1 MRKILANAHVSLDGV
16 VQSPGGPDE
25 DPRNGFAYGGWTA
38 PYGDDRSGELL
49 TATMAEPFDLLLGR
63 RTYEIFAAYW
73 PYHGDNPIGERFN
86 AATKYVVTRS
96 LDHLDWENSERI
108 SGDTGSDVAQAIA
121 RLKSGDGPDIHLWGS
136 SELLQALTAAGLID
150 EYRLWIYPLVL
161 GRGKRLFER
170 DVPAQALTLVDTKTT
185 STGVMFNTYR
195 PAGPVKAGSFAPET
209 PSDAELA
216 RRRKLAS
223 EDQGALSS

>member
-1 MRKILANAHVSLDGV
+1 
-16 VQSPGGPDE
+16 
-25 DPRNGFAYGGWTA
+25 
-38 PYGDDRSGELL
+38 
-49 TATMAEPFDLLLGR
+49 MAEPFDLLLGR

-73 PYHGDNPIGERFN
+73 PYAGDNPIGERFN

-96 LDHLDWENSERI
+96 LDRLDWENSERI
-108 SGDTGSDVAQAIA
+108 SGDTRGDVAQAIA
-121 RLKSGDGPDIHLWGS
+121 RLKSGSGPDIHVWGS

-150 EYRLWIYPLVL
+150 EYWLWIYPLVL

-170 DVPAQALTLVDTKTT
+170 DVPPQALTLVDTKTT

-195 PAGPVKAGSFAPET
+195 PAGPVKPGSFASET
-209 PSDAELA
+209 PSDAERA

-223 EDQGALSS
+223 EDPGALSS